1 MERGSC
7 ISSTSSQLFISIDAS
22 FFTTFTTNIF
32 TSLTKPSST
41 SYINVLSTHHLI
53 ATTFSS
59 YHYLLIAHQP
69 FYPPTILSTN
79 HSIHQPFYPPTILST
94 NHSIPTSLYP
104 STTPHTNHSTQTLLF
119 DFQNVPLRDNDEMK
133 IQVKDHELV
142 GHNK

>member
-22 FFTTFTTNIF
+22 FFTTFTKKIF

-69 FYPPTILSTN
+69 FYPPTIL
-79 HSIHQPFYPPTILST
+79 PT